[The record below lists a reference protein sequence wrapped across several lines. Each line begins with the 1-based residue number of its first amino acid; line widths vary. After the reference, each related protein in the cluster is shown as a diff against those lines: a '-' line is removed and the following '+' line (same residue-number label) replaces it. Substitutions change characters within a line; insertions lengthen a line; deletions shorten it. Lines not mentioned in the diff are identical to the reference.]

1 MSLRV
6 NEVYFGDCLDL
17 MDSIDEESIDMIL
30 CDLPYGKTRNQ
41 WDILLSKHTLLFMK
55 RFMILKGDSKMYQED
70 TIQRMLKDTNE
81 LEGN

>member
-1 MSLRV
+1 MAFSLWSALYV
-6 NEVYFGDCLDL
+6 NQRHLDTVISPNAIVEL
-17 MDSIDEESIDMIL
+17 WSNMDIATDV
-30 CDLPYGKTRNQ
+30 
-41 WDILLSKHTLLFMK
+41 DILLSKHTLLFMK